1 MRTIIDPAE
10 HARSIQKKHR
20 AKRGADVA
28 PLAAGTAAGRG
39 ALGESGLFFVR
50 ASVPSTR

>member
-10 HARSIQKKHR
+10 HARSIQKKHEQ
-20 AKRGADVA
+20 KRGGDVA
-28 PLAAGTAAGRG
+28 PWATGTAASRG

-50 ASVPSTR
+50 ASVPSTW